1 MSRLSLRDLT
11 YSTNIAASRGS
22 TSGIDSISFIFV
34 PLIMHSL
41 KLVSI
46 FPPCMDQLINSRR
59 ESKLIRSMLSQSHPI
74 QQSNPVMPSAPSKS
88 SNGRVTSA
96 DWRDDYKDLSLLH
109 PEQFDASFFDIQPVL
124 DAASRQVSAS
134 PTTPSPVKSTSAAFL
149 KYLDTSGAPGA
160 SGAGTASSAGYFPPM
175 PSLGTF
181 KSTRGL
187 STASWY
193 DPSQMPAVE
202 QKVSSSDFV
211 SQYILKDDA
220 DDNVKRSKSEDEEWT
235 PEKDGSS
242 NKRKRTGTA
251 GATTST
257 TNKRKRRAASTR
269 RRRADSVP
277 DAVEDAVTELGKF
290 DVAMGRGGMANNHIG
305 NRHFRKM
312 AESLKPA
319 YQKLQKE
326 EKTDISIKLVQMV
339 HDKGGR
345 FLAKDPADELWYE
358 VDFKLA
364 RRKASQALREETK
377 EEREERHRREAE
389 EEEEYGY

>member
-1 MSRLSLRDLT
+1 MSHNSQ
-11 YSTNIAASRGS
+11 SRI
-22 TSGIDSISFIFV
+22 TSKA
-34 PLIMHSL
+34 P
-41 KLVSI
+41 
-46 FPPCMDQLINSRR
+46 
-59 ESKLIRSMLSQSHPI
+59 MLSQSQTQPNK
-74 QQSNPVMPSAPSKS
+74 QSNQVMPSAPSKT

-109 PEQFDASFFDIQPVL
+109 PVHFDASFFDIQPAL

-134 PTTPSPVKSTSAAFL
+134 PNTTSPVKSTSTTFL
-149 KYLDTSGAPGA
+149 KYLSTSGTTGTT
-160 SGAGTASSAGYFPPM
+160 GTASAGSNGHFPPM
-175 PSLGTF
+175 PALGTL
-181 KSTRGL
+181 KSARGL

-193 DPSQMPAVE
+193 DPSQLPAVE
-202 QKVSSSDFV
+202 QANQKVSSLDFV
-211 SQYILKDDA
+211 GRYILKDDA
-220 DDNVKRSKSEDEEWT
+220 DDNTKRSTSEDEEWT
-235 PEKDGSS
+235 PEKDGSCTYPSSS
-242 NKRKRTGTA
+242 NKRKRTA
-251 GATTST
+251 GATTS

-277 DAVEDAVTELGKF
+277 DAVEDAVTELGKY

-305 NRHFRKM
+305 NKNFRKM

-319 YQKLQKE
+319 YQELQKE
-326 EKTDISIKLVQMV
+326 EKTDFSIKLVQMV

-377 EEREERHRREAE
+377 DEREERHKREAE

>member
-1 MSRLSLRDLT
+1 
-11 YSTNIAASRGS
+11 
-22 TSGIDSISFIFV
+22 
-34 PLIMHSL
+34 
-41 KLVSI
+41 
-46 FPPCMDQLINSRR
+46 
-59 ESKLIRSMLSQSHPI
+59 MLSQSQTQPNK
-74 QQSNPVMPSAPSKS
+74 QSNQVMPSAPSKS
-88 SNGRVTSA
+88 PNGRVTSA

-134 PTTPSPVKSTSAAFL
+134 PTTASPLKSTSTTFL
-149 KYLDTSGAPGA
+149 KYLGTPGA
-160 SGAGTASSAGYFPPM
+160 SGSTGTGTGTGTFPPM

-181 KSTRGL
+181 QSARGL

-193 DPSQMPAVE
+193 DPSQLPAVE
-202 QKVSSSDFV
+202 QAAQKVSSSDFV
-211 SQYILKDDA
+211 GRYILKDDA
-220 DDNVKRSKSEDEEWT
+220 DDNTKRSKSEDEEWT
-235 PEKDGSS
+235 PEKDGPSS
-242 NKRKRTGTA
+242 NKRKRTA
-251 GATTST
+251 GATPSI
-257 TNKRKRRAASTR
+257 NKRKRRAASTR

-277 DAVEDAVTELGKF
+277 DAVEDAVTELGKY

-305 NRHFRKM
+305 NKNFRKM

-326 EKTDISIKLVQMV
+326 EKTDFSIKLVQMV

-377 EEREERHRREAE
+377 EEREERHRRETE
-389 EEEEYGY
+389 EEEGYGY

>member
-1 MSRLSLRDLT
+1 
-11 YSTNIAASRGS
+11 
-22 TSGIDSISFIFV
+22 
-34 PLIMHSL
+34 
-41 KLVSI
+41 
-46 FPPCMDQLINSRR
+46 
-59 ESKLIRSMLSQSHPI
+59 
-74 QQSNPVMPSAPSKS
+74 MPSAPSKS

-109 PEQFDASFFDIQPVL
+109 PEQFDSSFFDIQPAL

-134 PTTPSPVKSTSAAFL
+134 PPTPSPVKSTSAAFL
-149 KYLDTSGAPGA
+149 KYLGTSGAFDTGTG
-160 SGAGTASSAGYFPPM
+160 GAGFNGDFPPM
-175 PSLGTF
+175 PSLGKI
-181 KSTRGL
+181 KSTPHAREL

-193 DPSQMPAVE
+193 DPSQLPAVE
-202 QKVSSSDFV
+202 QRVSSSDFV
-211 SQYILKDDA
+211 SRNILKDDA
-220 DDNVKRSKSEDEEWT
+220 DANVKRSKSEDEEWT
-235 PEKDGSS
+235 PEKDGSCTDSSSS
-242 NKRKRTGTA
+242 NKRKRSGTT
-251 GATTST
+251 GATAYSA
-257 TNKRKRRAASTR
+257 NKRKRRAASTR

-277 DAVEDAVTELGKF
+277 DAVEDAVTELGNY

-305 NRHFRKM
+305 NKKFRKM

-377 EEREERHRREAE
+377 EEREERHRREAK